1 MSGNTKPH
9 IKADTLRGFKYLND
23 LLPMLQRYHSVGQH
37 HNRKLHFDQYLAL
50 IILYFFNPVLTSLRA
65 IQQATTIKAVQKK
78 LGVEATSL
86 GSLSEASY
94 VFDAELLQPLLKEL
108 VAQALP
114 LEKDPR
120 LKELQQ
126 ALIAVDGT
134 LLPALPKMCWALW
147 LDEQNR
153 AAKLHLALDV
163 EHHMPVGARITH
175 GNANEKNVVRES
187 FLKSDAL
194 YVLDAGYAEYKFFQ
208 DILTASSSFIGR
220 IKDNAVWEEIS
231 SNQLSCADKAAGV
244 TRDIIVKL
252 GSKTKQKDLHEP
264 VRIIEIF
271 HEGDESVQRKSRVS
285 SKKTFRT
292 TEPNYTL
299 LLATDRMDLAAEVIA
314 LCYQNRWQVELFFR
328 WFKCTLGCQH
338 LLALSKNGVA
348 IQVYC
353 ALIASMLITIWSGR
367 KPTKRTFEMFQLYF
381 LGWVTDQELEQ
392 HLNSIQEKKKNNS

>member
-1 MSGNTKPH
+1 
-9 IKADTLRGFKYLND
+9 
-23 LLPMLQRYHSVGQH
+23 
-37 HNRKLHFDQYLAL
+37 
-50 IILYFFNPVLTSLRA
+50 
-65 IQQATTIKAVQKK
+65 
-78 LGVEATSL
+78 
-86 GSLSEASY
+86 
-94 VFDAELLQPLLKEL
+94 
-108 VAQALP
+108 LP
-114 LEKDPR
+114 LERDPR

-126 ALIAVDGT
+126 ALVAVDGT

-208 DILTASSSFIGR
+208 DILTASSSFIG
-220 IKDNAVWEEIS
+220 
-231 SNQLSCADKAAGV
+231 
-244 TRDIIVKL
+244 
-252 GSKTKQKDLHEP
+252 SKTKQNDLHEP
-264 VRIIEIF
+264 VRILEIF

-292 TEPNYTL
+292 TEPDYTL
-299 LLATDRMDLAAEVIA
+299 LPATDKMDLDAEVIA

-328 WFKCTLGCQH
+328 WFKCILGCQH

-367 KPTKRTFEMFQLYF
+367 KPTKRTFEMFQF
-381 LGWVTDQELEQ
+381 SSVRLEICMRAFG
-392 HLNSIQEKKKNNS
+392 SFAASWP